1 MSDFRVIATGMLG
14 ENCYLVRDAAHDRL
28 FIVDPGDDADLII
41 SAAREMNCAENVILL
56 THAHVDHIWALG
68 DVARQ
73 LKVEAVRLDPADLP
87 LYKSPSNQLP
97 LYLPAARDLPE
108 TVAELDCPGM
118 KTLSLPGHTPG
129 GAGYYFP
136 EQKWLFSGDTIFE
149 LSVGRTDLPGGDW
162 PTLQRSI
169 REVIYRLPDDT
180 TIFCGHGDPT
190 SVGAEKRGNPYVR

>member
-1 MSDFRVIATGMLG
+1 MIRHETFPVGVIGT
-14 ENCYLVRDAAHDRL
+14 NCSLL
-28 FIVDPGDDADLII
+28 FFEESGLLAIIDPGGDAKKIVT
-41 SAAREMNCAENVILL
+41 AARAYPAKRVVVLL

-87 LYKSPSNQLP
+87 LYQSPSNQLP

-149 LSVGRTDLPGGDW
+149 QSVGRTDLPGGDW

-169 REVIYRLPDDT
+169 REVIYQLPDDT